1 MSILQIM
8 AVNRFPSV
16 SECQKVMKYLQP
28 KQLGCNHC
36 FLCFY
41 LTVPLAEKIPWNP
54 MNRASIQTAGR
65 KKKWNGNGAC
75 VPRCGM
81 KALTCCLHVFFFQL
95 RRLWALL
102 PTPSPS
108 PLASRSRLA
117 RETLVLSASIEF
129 WSMTVDITALTQ
141 VRQLAQSA
149 EKLLIGWQNK
159 QCVSSLDIT
168 GSHKWHERRCNSRVY
183 AAKLPLEFIYGHWHR
198 VFTWLCHMATV
209 GGAYFTCVFEAS
221 LVKPVIFIHYLF
233 VYYYYY

>member
-1 MSILQIM
+1 MSKGDEISTTLTI
-8 AVNRFPSV
+8 RI
-16 SECQKVMKYLQP
+16 
-28 KQLGCNHC
+28 H
-36 FLCFY
+36 FLFFY

-54 MNRASIQTAGR
+54 MNRASIQTPG
-65 KKKWNGNGAC
+65 KKAKWNGNGAC

-81 KALTCCLHVFFFQL
+81 KALTCCYLACFFLQL

-117 RETLVLSASIEF
+117 RETLVSSASIEF

-159 QCVSSLDIT
+159 QPVSSKTLI
-168 GSHKWHERRCNSRVY
+168 
-183 AAKLPLEFIYGHWHR
+183 
-198 VFTWLCHMATV
+198 
-209 GGAYFTCVFEAS
+209 GAYLWPLASCVHLFMSHCSCGRGLFYLRVWGFSCQTCHIYS
-221 LVKPVIFIHYLF
+221 LFICLLLLLLITSP
-233 VYYYYY
+233 